1 MNARSL
7 IEFQVTVRFCL
18 PNMQLLL
25 HYWCPRRNHSIHI
38 CAGTRTLANLEELKF
53 VAGCASDAIL
63 RIGGT
68 CLHTKP
74 CEASRA
80 DALLYLPQGSTMYF
94 ARGFLPIMYK
104 DLTPHSFRLANVV
117 GFGVGS
123 MMLMAG
129 GYLLILKM
137 IAREDDPELELHQRL
152 QAGDEEAMNGKL
164 LAMAEV
170 RRVVK

>member
-1 MNARSL
+1 MNVLAPA
-7 IEFQVTVRFCL
+7 CL
-18 PNMQLLL
+18 PTLKSWDLLQDVRAL
-25 HYWCPRRNHSIHI
+25 HP
-38 CAGTRTLANLEELKF
+38 CAKVEHA
-53 VAGCASDAIL
+53 CIL
-63 RIGGT
+63 
-68 CLHTKP
+68 KP

-80 DALLYLPQGSTMYF
+80 DSMLHLVQGSTMYF

-104 DLTPHSFRLANVV
+104 DLTPHSFRLANAV
-117 GFGVGS
+117 GFGLGS

-170 RRVVK
+170 RQ

>member
-1 MNARSL
+1 
-7 IEFQVTVRFCL
+7 
-18 PNMQLLL
+18 
-25 HYWCPRRNHSIHI
+25 
-38 CAGTRTLANLEELKF
+38 
-53 VAGCASDAIL
+53 
-63 RIGGT
+63 
-68 CLHTKP
+68 
-74 CEASRA
+74 
-80 DALLYLPQGSTMYF
+80 MYF

-104 DLTPHSFRLANVV
+104 DLLPRSFRLANAI

-152 QAGDEEAMNGKL
+152 QDGDEEALNGKL

-170 RRVVK
+170 RQSFLPCMNISQAKALSAPCIVIHASQGKLA